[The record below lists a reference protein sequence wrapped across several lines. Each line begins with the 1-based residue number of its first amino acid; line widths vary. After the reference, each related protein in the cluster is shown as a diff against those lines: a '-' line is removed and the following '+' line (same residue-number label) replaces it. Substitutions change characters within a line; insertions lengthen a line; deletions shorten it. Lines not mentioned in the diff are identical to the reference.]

1 MPEITVLPPQE
12 VPTQLTARSVIDTLG
27 EHWSAFL
34 AANNLSGWTEDDD
47 YVLRADRFADVLLS
61 ISSTTGMYVS
71 QFKRQAARLKALS
84 LDAGSKV
91 KLTAVNEIIA
101 RALGYDTYYMAYK
114 CRTVDDFIQNVWPV
128 GAVLSLSI
136 MEAESLNASRHSKT
150 INELA
155 DRYRFNM
162 IRDGKANELDANK
175 LRVDKRHRE
184 RKVARHNPLT
194 FRSE

>member
-12 VPTQLTARSVIDTLG
+12 APTQLTARSVVETLG

-47 YVLRADRFADVLLS
+47 YILRDDRFADVLLS

-71 QFKRQAARLKALS
+71 EFKRQAARMKALS
-84 LDAGSKV
+84 VSAGTKV
-91 KLTAVNEIIA
+91 RITAVNEFIA

-128 GAVLSLSI
+128 GAVLSVNIL
-136 MEAESLNASRHSKT
+136 EAEALNTSRHSKT
-150 INELA
+150 INELVE
-155 DRYRFNM
+155 RYRFNM
-162 IRDGKANELDANK
+162 ARDRKADGLSASK

-184 RKVARHNPLT
+184 RSVSRQN
-194 FRSE
+194 R